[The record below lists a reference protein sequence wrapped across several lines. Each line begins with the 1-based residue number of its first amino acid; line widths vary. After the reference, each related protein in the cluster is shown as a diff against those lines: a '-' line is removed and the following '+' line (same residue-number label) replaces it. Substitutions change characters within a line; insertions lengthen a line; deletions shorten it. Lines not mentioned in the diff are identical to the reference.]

1 MLSSRGSQGME
12 VASEGTVMRM
22 NVVVLDPPG
31 FPFAHFLFDTVRMLQ
46 LTLLELGVDTTLTRN
61 KLESNRLNVL
71 CGIHHLAGETEVN
84 EVLRTEEDFI
94 VLQTEMVHG
103 RTINREANSRVDDVV
118 LPLCSQA
125 KAVWDSSPDNIVA
138 LASLGVEAKLL
149 RFGFQERMIEVPE
162 RKRDVDF
169 FFYGS
174 ITRERADVLAKL
186 ARLGYRVESCFDSAA
201 LFRNDLIAR
210 SEIALTLRQ
219 SAEMPHLPHARIIY
233 LVTNKVLVAGQGGVN
248 EEPLLGTFLRADQG
262 DVVEFLR
269 QTRARTDRQELR
281 ESHHAVL
288 RKQPMRDFV
297 EPLLQG
303 LV

>member
-1 MLSSRGSQGME
+1 
-12 VASEGTVMRM
+12 MRM

-46 LTLLELGVDTTLTRN
+46 LTLQELGVDTTITRN

-71 CGIHHLAGETEVN
+71 CGIHHLAGEAEVN
-84 EVLRTEEDFI
+84 EVLRTEEDFV

-103 RTINREANSRVDDVV
+103 RTINREANSRVDEVV
-118 LPLCSQA
+118 LPLCAQA
-125 KAVWDSSPDNIVA
+125 KAVWDSAPDNIVA

-149 RFGFQERMIEVPE
+149 RFGFQERLMELPK
-162 RKRDVDF
+162 RTRDVDF

-174 ITRERADVLAKL
+174 ITKERADVLSNL
-186 ARLGYRVESCFDSAA
+186 VRLGYRVESCFDSAA

-210 SEIALTLRQ
+210 SEVALTLRQ

-248 EEPLLGTFLRADQG
+248 EEPLLGTFLRAGDG

-269 QTRARTDRQELR
+269 RTRARTDRQELR
-281 ESHHAVL
+281 EIHHAEL
-288 RKQPMRDFV
+288 KKQPMRDYV

-303 LV
+303 LS